1 MNLMDL
7 MNLMRMNL
15 KVDLL
20 YFWSLFPYYGYKF
33 QEALWNRAVPIIDT
47 NKTLIMVLTA
57 KYFIYLCI
65 S

>member
-1 MNLMDL
+1 
-7 MNLMRMNL
+7 MNL

-47 NKTLIMVLTA
+47 NKTLIMVLTV